1 MQKKNRTSFRSSSRA
16 LALEPRLLFDG
27 AGAVA
32 AVDHF
37 DMAGDHQAEA
47 QKQEIRPAAD
57 AQPSEVAEK
66 PAAGLP
72 LLDLDGDAANAASD
86 YQLLLGDAAS
96 LAQQKLVEWVGS
108 DAFRTQAAEIFS
120 ADAGSAEWN
129 AQLDSLRSEIIN
141 ASYGIRT
148 EVRSNAEMQGL
159 LGAFSASNGEPTLY
173 LNAAYLA
180 NASAE
185 QVSQVLIEEIGHA
198 IDHQL
203 NRGQDSLGD
212 EGHAFA
218 ALVIGG
224 NADLAANQIRD
235 DHHVLTLDGQS
246 LAVESAAPYN
256 IAQTHFVPMPEDQI
270 WSGIQNVYSGG
281 SDNKIESII
290 AITATSK
297 DTHVVYDHWED
308 GYENDI
314 KNPVGTSSTRIWW
327 YNASGQWVD
336 VKTGATLTDGHTV
349 GNVTAMGQT
358 LILRNQVNKNSM
370 ATVDFD
376 GGDKIGSTKAISVTR
391 AGWDT
396 KIGTIVG
403 GAVNLIDV
411 GNAGTSYVIPVGTN
425 TTEAPKIS
433 GTSILQK
440 DSLFIMAY
448 ENNTVVTVNLVKA
461 DGTPN
466 GSITR
471 TLQQGQSWYIGGLAS
486 GATVAGTGLADAKAV
501 INEGTKVTADK
512 KIGVNMLSGS
522 NTSQN
527 RWYGI
532 APTESWGNS
541 YYAPVATVGSA
552 TSHIYL
558 FNNNTTDITVKY
570 ETLGAGGVVEVKSVT
585 VAAGK
590 SKVVAMPT
598 SAGHFYSAD
607 GKAFYAVATVDP
619 TTSRDWS
626 YSLVA
631 ERTLT
636 DRFVVAWGPGNGD
649 ANPAGKKNGSP
660 VWVTAVDDTYLYIDS
675 ATTELRDAANN
686 VIAKDVAK
694 SAAAGPNVS
703 AYKVDRLQSYRLRD
717 TSDNNQTGLVVYT
730 VDGTL
735 ITAAWGEDA
744 TVADTGSPYLDMG
757 TTISP
762 YPDYV
767 LEKKAAEIVNKGRV
781 SGVIEAGDEVKYTIT
796 LTNRAVIQLFN
807 MNIQDSIT
815 PAGSADYVANSLE
828 LTSYDESGNKV
839 WVINAAAGTKTWYL
853 ADGTIDASK
862 GTNGIETD
870 ISLSGDNF
878 DAILG
883 ATGNGGSGGYLVTD
897 NLNRDPAKTGLQIGG
912 FIQFTYRVTIKT
924 DISKELAD
932 ANFVVSN
939 SVKLTAPG
947 VDKDK
952 VNNIDL
958 SGTITDGVVTFISG
972 SGGNEVTSFEPGNE
986 IWIRVTDNDQNKDKD
1001 AAEGTLK
1008 VILTNATTGEKE
1020 TVTLA
1025 ETGVNTGIFEG
1036 KVSTTRG
1043 TGSATDNATDGSIK
1057 LKRGDEIR
1065 VEYTDPNTGGDGSG
1079 DLTTGGVDNP
1089 TNWGIN
1095 SPNYQAGENNNVKTA
1110 LVDDSGI
1117 SVNDIL
1123 VNEASPYGVFTV
1135 QGAQGQLV
1143 KLALDETGTDAGH
1156 AVSGTD
1162 YGNSLEYFD
1171 VTENAWKPYTTDATV
1186 EIKNTDGTL
1195 LVRNPIINDPVFEGP
1210 ETYQLIV
1217 TPMKADGTTPGSA
1230 TTGTATIFDD
1240 GTGTIWKE
1248 PTDPSTD
1255 PTGKDDSAPKD
1266 HDRFPQVDNP
1276 VVNEGSGHVVFTV
1289 TTQPNDTVTKLTF
1302 KDGTA
1307 KGSTVDG
1314 STPKD
1319 GTVDYENNH
1328 LQYSTDG
1335 GATWS
1340 AIKDLAGDATNGWTL
1355 TEDITV
1361 TTGTLLVRT
1370 QIVNDHPYEYSETFT
1385 LAVDTVTAGHAVGT
1399 ATIKDDGTGDVFHPT
1414 TGAKDPSADKNDDRA
1429 PITINNPTANEASGY
1444 VVFDI
1449 QGKKDQV
1456 IDLALADGT
1465 ATGAGLTGADPG
1477 DNAKDYENRLD
1488 QLQYWNGSSW
1498 ANYVP
1503 ANGITITDT
1512 NGALKVRVK
1521 IHNDTPFEG
1530 AETFK
1535 LTASDKNIPATTA
1548 TGIATI
1554 FDDGTGDIYDNTTG
1568 DKDTTTPKND
1578 DRIPV
1583 PPTVITIDNPVVNEG
1598 SGYVIFTI
1606 TTQNTT
1612 DKITKL
1618 TLADGTATSTGS
1630 NEGDVDYVIGTF
1642 EYWDGSAWQTYTN
1655 DTDLSSGT
1663 PIAVQTNGSNGEL
1676 KVRVKI
1682 NQDSLY
1688 EQSETFTLKVEGKD
1702 VSNNDLTAA
1711 TGTATIK
1718 DDGTGSIWEF
1728 TDPGNSPPVPND
1740 PSNPGS
1746 TPFDDDRILVKVDN
1760 PVVNEAS
1767 GYVVFTVNNTNTT
1780 NPMDVKLSLTD
1791 GTAKGS
1797 ANVAPASG
1805 ERDKDFRNNSFQYWN
1820 GSAWVEYTP
1829 GSSSDVTIAANGELK
1844 VRVQIYNDTVYEGA
1858 ETFDLNVTPSSGTAV
1873 KGTATILDDGTGS
1886 IWEFTDPLSPNEP
1899 TPTPKD
1905 PSNPGTTPF
1914 NDDRKPYVSSPTVNE
1929 GSEYVV
1935 FEVTT
1940 VKNEVLSDLKFADNT
1955 AKVGTVN
1962 GSEPKDGS
1970 VDYGSTLEYSTDG
1983 GSSWSTY
1990 TSGGEVTVPTGT
2002 LLVRTKVANDDS
2014 YEVSENFNLTV
2025 TVKSDGKTAT
2035 GVATILDDGTG
2046 TVWVD
2051 DPGPDGKLIEK
2062 PYDPLSPDG
2071 IDRDDDRPV
2080 SVNSPT
2086 VNEGSGYIVF
2096 EVGGITG
2103 TKLQS
2108 LTLGDGTAKGGSA
2121 TNGTEGAIDFNNTTP
2136 LQYYNG
2142 SAWVDFVPG
2151 TTAIPP
2157 GGTLLVRV
2165 AIFND
2170 TAYENAETFTLT
2182 AKTTGGKEATGTGT
2196 IKDDGTGD
2204 VFKDTDGTKDLGA
2217 TKDDDRTI
2225 SITNGGKFEGGT
2237 FTAGSVREDVQY
2249 TYFKV
2254 TDVAEGIQVKLAV
2267 TNDTTNLVANPPMQF
2282 SIDGGTTWQN
2292 YSDANKPVAPNDGVI
2307 LVRVDISSENTD
2319 PIEPDETF
2327 RLVASFAN
2335 NPAKSTAASGMGIGT
2350 ITDKLA
2356 NAPKITPDDMNN
2368 GAEYPDAKEKG
2379 GEITVYEHGLKD
2391 SSGKQTATGTLKV
2404 EAKEGIKEI
2413 ILGDD
2418 SFTLDQL
2425 RNGQGTITTTLGTL
2439 KVTEVTVTEGPD
2451 NKPTKVTLTYTYSLH
2466 TPDDHTVASGKD
2478 DIASTEEIT
2487 IGVKDDKENTAENK
2501 ITISIIDD
2509 KPLARNDEASLIQV
2523 TPSVGGS
2530 VMGNDYHGGDTSQVT
2545 GIQAGSGTADVS
2557 GNVNTRIKTEYGWI
2571 TVQPDG
2577 SYVYEL
2583 DRADPRVATLT
2594 DGFKLQDHVTYTI
2607 TDEDGDTSTAVL
2619 TITINP
2625 EAPGAVVAPPP
2636 TDSVPPSPLD
2646 GPAGSQTPISIL
2658 NGPVITDPSVY
2669 FANERHDNVQRMP
2682 LPFHPIVY
2690 VNREVASSQ
2699 AQRDQDDPR
2708 GFSDPSAAVPGERP
2722 PVSLGAGLGQDPNL
2736 FVSHAIRDSQSVASF
2751 LRSTVEGR
2759 YSRLGL
2765 GSDGYLASPG
2775 LFSQPATE
2783 ISELL
2788 KEQRKKLKKAAGET
2802 SAAVAEHGQGDA
2814 PATQPQIARA
2824 AGQPDRAA
2832 ARASGGVAAPSF
2844 NEQLRSGA
2852 ARLPMAARKV

>member
-37 DMAGDHQAEA
+37 DTAGEHQAETQPQAA
-47 QKQEIRPAAD
+47 QPAAD
-57 AQPSEVAEK
+57 ARPSEVAEK
-66 PAAGLP
+66 PAASLP
-72 LLDLDGDAANAASD
+72 LLDLAGDAANAASD

-129 AQLDSLRSEIIN
+129 AQLDALRNEILN
-141 ASYGIRT
+141 GGYSIRT
-148 EVRSNAEMQGL
+148 EVRSNADLQGL
-159 LGAFSASNGEPTLY
+159 LGAFSASGGEPTLY
-173 LNAAYLA
+173 LNAAYLDKA
-180 NASAE
+180 NAS
-185 QVSQVLIEEIGHA
+185 QVAQVLIEEIGHA

-203 NRGQDSLGD
+203 NNGQDSTGD

-218 ALVIGG
+218 ALLTTG

-246 LAVESAAPYN
+246 LAIESAGPYN
-256 IAQTHFVPMPEDQI
+256 IAQTHFVTMPEDQI
-270 WSGIQNVYSGG
+270 WAGIQNVYSNS

-297 DTHVVYDHWED
+297 DTHIVYDHWED
-308 GYENDI
+308 GYEADI
-314 KNPVGTSSTRIWW
+314 KNPTGASTRIWW
-327 YNASGQWVD
+327 YNANGQWVD
-336 VKTGATLTDGHTV
+336 VKTGATLTDGQTV

-522 NTSQN
+522 STSQN

-558 FNNNTTDITVKY
+558 FNNNTTDIIVKY
-570 ETLGAGGVVEVKSVT
+570 ETLGAGGVVVENSVT
-585 VAAGK
+585 VLAGK
-590 SKVVAMPT
+590 SKVVAMPA
-598 SAGHFYSAD
+598 SAGHFYTAD
-607 GKAFYAVATVDP
+607 DKAFYAVATVDP

-636 DRFVVAWGPGNGD
+636 DRFVVAWGPGNGNT
-649 ANPAGKKNGSP
+649 ANASTGVISGKNGSP

-675 ATTELRDAANN
+675 ATTELKNAAGTT
-686 VIAKDVAK
+686 IAKDASK
-694 SAAAGPNVS
+694 SIGTVS
-703 AYKVDRLQSYRLRD
+703 AYKIDRLQSYRLRD

-744 TVADTGSPYLDMG
+744 SVADTGNPYLDMG

-767 LEKKAAEIVNKGRV
+767 LEKKAAEIANNAREDGI
-781 SGVIEAGDEVKYTIT
+781 IEAGDEVKYTIT
-796 LTNRAVIQLFN
+796 LTNRAVIELL
-807 MNIQDSIT
+807 NIKLTDKIE
-815 PAGSADYVANSLE
+815 PASSADYKTNSLT
-828 LTSYDESGNKV
+828 LASFDEHGKKV
-839 WVINAAAGTKTWYL
+839 WEIAYDTGESKFIKTYYQ
-853 ADGTIDASK
+853 ADGIAVDESK
-862 GTNGIETD
+862 GTAGKED
-870 ISLSGDNF
+870 
-878 DAILG
+878 
-883 ATGNGGSGGYLVTD
+883 ATGFDELKLFDDGVGGGFLVENTLD
-897 NLNRDPAKTGLQIGG
+897 RNTAKNGLQIGG
-912 FIQFTYRVTIKT
+912 FIQFTYKVTIKE
-924 DISKELAD
+924 DITKELAD

-939 SVKLTAPG
+939 SVKLEATG
-947 VDKDK
+947 VEKDK
-952 VNNIDL
+952 INKIDL

-972 SGGNEVTSFEPGNE
+972 QNGSEVSSFEPGND
-986 IWIRVTDNDQNKDKD
+986 IWIRVTDMDQNKDKNT
-1001 AAEGTLK
+1001 AEGTLT
-1008 VILTNATTGEKE
+1008 VTLTNATTGEKE
-1020 TVTLA
+1020 TVTLT
-1025 ETGVNTGIFEG
+1025 ETGVNTGVFEG
-1036 KVSTTRG
+1036 KVSTVRG
-1043 TGSATDNATDGSIK
+1043 TGSAADNDSDGSIK
-1057 LKRGDEIR
+1057 LKRGDAIK
-1065 VEYTDPNTGGDGSG
+1065 VEYTDPNTGNPGGDANN
-1079 DLTTGGVDNP
+1079 GVDNP

-1123 VNEASPYGVFTV
+1123 VNEASPFGVFTV
-1135 QGAQGQLV
+1135 QGAQGQKV
-1143 KLALDETGTDAGH
+1143 ELALGTTGTGAGH
-1156 AVSGTD
+1156 ATPGDD
-1162 YGNSLEYFD
+1162 YTNSLEYFD
-1171 VTENAWKPYTTDATV
+1171 FDTKTWKTYSSGNKV
-1186 EIKNTDGTL
+1186 EITNPDGTL
-1195 LVRNPIINDPVFEGP
+1195 LVRNPIKNDPVFEGP
-1210 ETYQLIV
+1210 ETYELIV

-1240 GTGTIWKE
+1240 GTGTIWKD
-1248 PTDPSTD
+1248 PTGPSPSD
-1255 PTGKDDSAPKD
+1255 PTGKDDTAPKD

-1289 TTQPNDTVTKLTF
+1289 TTQPNDQITQLTF

-1307 KGSTVDG
+1307 LGGTA
-1314 STPKD
+1314 D
-1319 GTVDYENNH
+1319 GTTLDGMVDYENGS
-1328 LQYSTDG
+1328 LEYSTDG
-1335 GATWS
+1335 STWHS
-1340 AIKDLAGDATNGWTL
+1340 LTL
-1355 TEDITV
+1355 TTDGSGGM
-1361 TTGTLLVRT
+1361 TTGNLVTPISTGNDGTLFVRT
-1370 QIVNDHPYEYSETFT
+1370 KVENDTPYEHSETFT
-1385 LAVDTVTAGHAVGT
+1385 LAVDTITAGHAVGT
-1399 ATIKDDGTGDVFHPT
+1399 ATIKDDGTG
-1414 TGAKDPSADKNDDRA
+1414 TG
-1429 PITINNPTANEASGY
+1429 G
-1444 VVFDI
+1444 V
-1449 QGKKDQV
+1449 
-1456 IDLALADGT
+1456 
-1465 ATGAGLTGADPG
+1465 
-1477 DNAKDYENRLD
+1477 
-1488 QLQYWNGSSW
+1488 
-1498 ANYVP
+1498 
-1503 ANGITITDT
+1503 
-1512 NGALKVRVK
+1512 
-1521 IHNDTPFEG
+1521 
-1530 AETFK
+1530 
-1535 LTASDKNIPATTA
+1535 
-1548 TGIATI
+1548 
-1554 FDDGTGDIYDNTTG
+1554 
-1568 DKDTTTPKND
+1568 
-1578 DRIPV
+1578 
-1583 PPTVITIDNPVVNEG
+1583 
-1598 SGYVIFTI
+1598 
-1606 TTQNTT
+1606 
-1612 DKITKL
+1612 
-1618 TLADGTATSTGS
+1618 
-1630 NEGDVDYVIGTF
+1630 
-1642 EYWDGSAWQTYTN
+1642 
-1655 DTDLSSGT
+1655 
-1663 PIAVQTNGSNGEL
+1663 
-1676 KVRVKI
+1676 
-1682 NQDSLY
+1682 
-1688 EQSETFTLKVEGKD
+1688 
-1702 VSNNDLTAA
+1702 
-1711 TGTATIK
+1711 
-1718 DDGTGSIWEF
+1718 
-1728 TDPGNSPPVPND
+1728 
-1740 PSNPGS
+1740 
-1746 TPFDDDRILVKVDN
+1746 DDDSGSPAITVDN

-1767 GYVVFTVNNTNTT
+1767 GCVVFTVKNTDTDNAV
-1780 NPMDVKLSLTD
+1780 DVKLGLAN
-1791 GTAKGS
+1791 GTADGS
-1797 ANVAPASG
+1797 SNVPPLTG
-1805 ERDKDFRNNSFQYWN
+1805 ESNKDFRNDTFEYWD
-1820 GSAWVEYTP
+1820 STTSTWVAYNP
-1829 GSSSDVTIAANGELK
+1829 SSPADVTIAANGELK
-1844 VRVQIYNDTVYEGA
+1844 VRVAIYNDTVYEGA

-1873 KGTATILDDGTGS
+1873 KGTATILDDGTGA
-1886 IWEFTDPLSPNEP
+1886 IWKNPDDPAEVPVTPTTDPN
-1899 TPTPKD
+1899 
-1905 PSNPGTTPF
+1905 TPF

-1940 VKNEVLSDLKFADNT
+1940 VKNEVLSNLVFTDNT
-1955 AKVGTVN
+1955 AKVGTVD
-1962 GSEPKDGS
+1962 GSTPKDGS
-1970 VDYGSTLEYSTDG
+1970 VDYGSAMEYSTDN
-1983 GSSWSTY
+1983 GSSWTAY
-1990 TSGGEVTVPTGT
+1990 TSGDVTVTSGT
-2002 LLVRTKVANDDS
+2002 LLVRTKVANDDN

-2046 TVWVD
+2046 DIFNSNGTKD
-2051 DPGPDGKLIEK
+2051 TTATK
-2062 PYDPLSPDG
+2062 
-2071 IDRDDDRPV
+2071 DDDRPV

-2096 EVGGITG
+2096 EVGGIAG

-2108 LTLGDGTAKGGSA
+2108 LTLTDGTGASGAKGGGA
-2121 TNGTEGAIDFNNTTP
+2121 TTGAEGAVDFNNTTP

-2170 TAYENAETFTLT
+2170 TAYEKAETLTL
-2182 AKTTGGKEATGTGT
+2182 KVVTTGGKEATGTGT

-2204 VFKDTDGTKDLGA
+2204 IFTSTGTKDPGA
-2217 TKDDDRTI
+2217 AKDDDRTI
-2225 SITNGGKFEGGT
+2225 SITNGGKFEGGN
-2237 FTAGSVREDVQY
+2237 FTAGSVREDIQH
-2249 TYFKV
+2249 TYFEV
-2254 TDVAEGIQVKLAV
+2254 SDVAPGVQVKLAV
-2267 TNDTTNLVANPPMQF
+2267 SAGDTNTATVAGFTTLQF
-2282 SIDGGTTWQN
+2282 STDNGTTWQT
-2292 YSDANKPVAPNDGVI
+2292 YSDANKPVAPSSGKI
-2307 LVRVDISSENTD
+2307 LVRVDISSENDD

-2327 RLVASFAN
+2327 KLTASYAN
-2335 NPAKSTAASGMGIGT
+2335 NAAKTATGVGT

-2391 SSGKQTATGTLKV
+2391 SSGKQTATGTLQV

-2418 SFTLDQL
+2418 SFTLDRL
-2425 RNGQGTITTTLGTL
+2425 RNGQGTITTPLGTL
-2439 KVTEVTVTEGPD
+2439 KVTEVEVTEETGG
-2451 NKPTKVTLTYTYSLH
+2451 KPTKVTLTYTYTLH

-2487 IGVKDDKENTAENK
+2487 IGVKDGKENTAENK

-2545 GIQAGSGTADVS
+2545 GIQVGSGTADVS
-2557 GNVNTRIKTEYGWI
+2557 GNVNARIKTEYGWI

-2625 EAPGAVVAPPP
+2625 EAPGAVVVPPP

-2646 GPAGSQTPISIL
+2646 GPAGSQTPSSIL

-2788 KEQRKKLKKAAGET
+2788 KEQRKKLKKAAGEA
-2802 SAAVAEHGQGDA
+2802 SAAVAENGQGDA